1 MFYTCSVVSDCDP
14 WTVARQALLSMG
26 FFRQEYWS
34 GLPIP
39 PQGDLPNSGIKTA
52 SPVSP
57 ALYRWILDLLSHRGS
72 PYIYMC
78 GCVCMCVCIHKNLYL
93 LYIIYYIYT
102 DIMSTISQ
110 VYLQN
115 VLKKSTMNL
124 WTLET

>member
-78 GCVCMCVCIHKNLYL
+78 VCVCVCVYVCVCVFIRTYIYYI
-93 LYIIYYIYT
+93 LYIISIQ
-102 DIMSTISQ
+102 I
-110 VYLQN
+110 
-115 VLKKSTMNL
+115 
-124 WTLET
+124 

>member
-14 WTVARQALLSMG
+14 WTVTRQVLLSMG

-57 ALYRWILDLLSHRGS
+57 ALYSWILELLSHRGS

-78 GCVCMCVCIHKNLYL
+78 ACVYVCVCVCIHKNLYL

-102 DIMSTISQ
+102 DVMSTISQ

-115 VLKKSTMNL
+115 VLKKSTVNL
-124 WTLET
+124 